1 MSKNLSSLA
10 RRRGLKKIILNELAD
25 SASQTGNLGMESLDQ
40 IREEFLF
47 DKAPIFAT
55 LAFYDFLKPEN
66 KGKKAYVCNGT
77 ACLMAGT
84 QTRLREE
91 LERYFPSN
99 EIGDVCCLG
108 RCHENHSFQLNGI
121 NYSGSDIEQL
131 ESILSKKIPSSES
144 IPIQAIGIPILTQ
157 EYGPWQDYMLNFTNF
172 LHASPADLI
181 AQVRES
187 RLRGRGG
194 AGFPMVT
201 KLDALRSS
209 QSDTKYI
216 VCNADEGDPGS
227 FSDRFILEQRPYTV
241 LMGMMIAGYIAG
253 AKDGVIYI
261 RSEYPAAIATIHDCL
276 ESLWRE
282 GFLGENI
289 RESDFS
295 FDISLVKGQGAY
307 VCGEETA
314 LLASIEGQRPEV
326 RVRPPYP
333 TQKGLF
339 QQPTAVY
346 NVETLANLPYIL
358 VHGGK
363 AFASTGTQKSSGTK
377 LICLDGCFN
386 HPGVFELE
394 MGTRLSQV
402 VYELG
407 GGFRIPVK
415 ALHIGGPLGGI
426 VPVHLIHDLTV
437 DFESFSTH
445 GFLLGH
451 ASIVCIP
458 ESFPMISYLEHLFE
472 FTSHESCGKCFPCR
486 LGSIRGYELLRQASA
501 GLIRIDLALMEDLL
515 ETMESGSLCG
525 LGAGLPL
532 PVRNAMQFFET
543 ELNPYFSR

>member
-1 MSKNLSSLA
+1 MSKNLSYLA
-10 RRRGLKKIILNELAD
+10 SRSGLKKVILNELAD
-25 SASQTGNLGMESLDQ
+25 SASQTGSPGLESLDQ
-40 IREEFLF
+40 IRDEFLF
-47 DKAPIFAT
+47 DKAPIFAS

-66 KGKKAYVCNGT
+66 TGKKAYVCNGT

-84 QTRLREE
+84 QTHLREE

-99 EIGDVCCLG
+99 EIGDVYCLG
-108 RCHENHSFQLNGI
+108 RCHENHSFQLNGA
-121 NYSGSDIEQL
+121 NYSGADIEQL
-131 ESILSKKIPSSES
+131 VSILAKKITSSES
-144 IPIQAIGIPILTQ
+144 IPIRAVGTPILTQ
-157 EYGPWQDYMLNFTNF
+157 EYGPWQDYMSQLIDF
-172 LHASPADLI
+172 LKASSADLI
-181 AQVRES
+181 SQVRES
-187 RLRGRGG
+187 KLRGRGG

-209 QSDTKYI
+209 QSNNKFI

-227 FSDRFILEQRPYTV
+227 FSDRFILEKRPFTV

-261 RSEYPAAIATIHDCL
+261 RNEYPTAITTIHDCL
-276 ESLWRE
+276 ETLRQE
-282 GFLGENI
+282 GFLGGNI
-289 RESDFS
+289 QESGFS
-295 FDISLVKGQGAY
+295 FDITLVKGQGAY

-333 TQKGLF
+333 TQQGLF

-377 LICLDGCFN
+377 LICLDSRFN

-407 GGFRIPVK
+407 GGFRTPVK

-426 VPVHLIHDLTV
+426 VPIHLINDLTV

-486 LGSIRGYELLRQASA
+486 LGSIRGYELLKQASS
-501 GLIRIDLALMEDLL
+501 GIIQIDLTLMEDLL
-515 ETMESGSLCG
+515 ETMETGSLCG

-532 PVRNAMQFFET
+532 PVRNAMRFFET
-543 ELNPYFSR
+543 ELTPYFN